1 MDIKTVWVESV
12 DILVDI
18 LGIIQYILK
27 IPECPFWREGRE
39 YQVLNP
45 ESHMH

>member
-27 IPECPFWREGRE
+27 IPECVGFIFFHFGGREGSTR
-39 YQVLNP
+39 Y
-45 ESHMH
+45 